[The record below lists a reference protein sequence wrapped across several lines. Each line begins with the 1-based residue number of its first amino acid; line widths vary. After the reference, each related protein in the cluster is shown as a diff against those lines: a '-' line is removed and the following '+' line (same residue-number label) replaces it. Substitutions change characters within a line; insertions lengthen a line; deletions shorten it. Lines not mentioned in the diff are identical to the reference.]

1 MLKPV
6 SYDSLQEFLT
16 LWLVLFHY
24 NKKIKLIN
32 MYNIFIQRTFSTL
45 YN

>member
-16 LWLVLFHY
+16 LWLLFYY

-32 MYNIFIQRTFSTL
+32 MYNLFYIM
-45 YN
+45 

>member
-6 SYDSLQEFLT
+6 SYDSLQLFGSS
-16 LWLVLFHY
+16 LFHY

-45 YN
+45 CN